1 MKKAGRYLEKLT
13 GVIALISFVGVVM
26 LMLINVADVIAT
38 KVFVH
43 SIKGAYEISELI
55 LMCTVFASFAYGQ
68 SKKTHISMTLL
79 INRLPGKTKF
89 IPHILGLALSAF
101 MAGLLAWASFAE
113 AASKL
118 KSGSATA
125 ILHIR
130 FYPFYYIQGIC
141 MLIFMLTLLYD
152 MAYGIAALF
161 NDRYGAEIT
170 KDWD

>member
-1 MKKAGRYLEKLT
+1 MICRNCGANFPDGSPACPQCGT
-13 GVIALISFVGVVM
+13 P
-26 LMLINVADVIAT
+26 ADMGAPVYQAPAPAAQGDGSET
-38 KVFVH
+38 KIMIF
-43 SIKGAYEISELI
+43 G
-55 LMCTVFASFAYGQ
+55 
-68 SKKTHISMTLL
+68 
-79 INRLPGKTKF
+79 
-89 IPHILGLALSAF
+89 ILGLALSAF

-141 MLIFMLTLLYD
+141 MLVFMLTLLYD
-152 MAYGIAALF
+152 MAYGIAALL